1 MACRPYNTGRC
12 LQLRLFNCP
21 NFGVHFRA
29 CPSDSF
35 GYVPYSTVCENTY
48 LQNLTWTG
56 TKNYESK
63 HVMIGSDVTNKVAQ
77 GPVVVNSG
85 STRIK
90 ASHSATITKDFE
102 VRQGAEFIIT
112 NE

>member
-1 MACRPYNTGRC
+1 MWRDQRPVPVILFDVC
-12 LQLRLFNCP
+12 LTKP
-21 NFGVHFRA
+21 
-29 CPSDSF
+29 
-35 GYVPYSTVCENTY
+35 GYVPYSTVCGNTY
-48 LQNLTWTG
+48 LQNVTLIG

-63 HVMIGSDVTNKVAQ
+63 HVMIGSDVTNKVVQ

-90 ASHSATITKDFE
+90 ASNGATITKDFE
-102 VRQGAEFIIT
+102 VRQGAEFVIT